1 MLKYDLHCHSTASD
15 GILTPTEVV
24 LRAHEKG
31 VNVLALTGIGDR
43 ANGRIPRHHRGQRGV
58 VG

>member
-31 VNVLALTGIGDR
+31 VNVLALTDHDTVAGIV
-43 ANGRIPRHHRGQRGV
+43 IMIQ
-58 VG
+58 

>member
-15 GILTPTEVV
+15 GILSPTEVV

-31 VNVLALTGIGDR
+31 VNVLALTDHDTV
-43 ANGRIPRHHRGQRGV
+43 AGV
-58 VG
+58 PGASKQAEA